1 MQQFI
6 VIDAIIDGT
15 VVPNESLLA
24 RAATALKTDFT
35 SQTIQAD
42 EKEIAILPD
51 GQPDQ
56 EIDPDFTL
64 ASIRWQDSLAEFE
77 IRIMPQGVIYEA
89 FAKNDTAD
97 TNSLFLDLSSFDD
110 ELREFRSS
118 IGEGI

>member
-1 MQQFI
+1 MKQFT

-24 RAATALKTDFT
+24 RAATSLKTDFT
-35 SQTIQAD
+35 SQIIHVD

-89 FAKNDTAD
+89 YAKNDTAY
-97 TNSLFLDLSSFDD
+97 TNSLFLEVGSFGD

>member
-15 VVPNESLLA
+15 AVPNESLLV
-24 RAATALKTDFT
+24 RAASALKTAFT
-35 SQTIQAD
+35 SQTIQAE
-42 EKEIAILPD
+42 EKEISILPD

-56 EIDPDFTL
+56 KTDPDFTL
-64 ASIRWQDSLAEFE
+64 ATIRWQDGLAEFE
-77 IRIMPQGVIYEA
+77 VRIMPQGVIYEA

-97 TNSLFLDLSSFDD
+97 TNSIFLDLNSFSD
-110 ELREFRSS
+110 ELREFRAS